1 MKERL
6 PVHKKD
12 SIFDEIERM
21 QRRIERRAYE
31 LFESRGFELGHD
43 MDDWLAAERE
53 LVWSPPISM
62 EEGDGEITIQLSAP
76 GFAPEQ
82 IDVELTPQDL
92 LVEAEAHEQKEK
104 GRGKAR
110 TKTVRTAKLFR
121 SVHFPRAIDPDSAE
135 AEFRNGVLKLT
146 ARVVSEER
154 SGSRAA

>member
-12 SIFDEIERM
+12 SIFEEIERM
-21 QRRIERRAYE
+21 QRRIENRAYE
-31 LFESRGFELGHD
+31 LFESRGCELGRD
-43 MDDWLAAERE
+43 MEDWLAAERE

-62 EEGDGEITIQLSAP
+62 EEGDGEITI
-76 GFAPEQ
+76 
-82 IDVELTPQDL
+82 ELTPQDL

-104 GRGKAR
+104 GRGR
-110 TKTVRTAKLFR
+110 TRAKTVRTAKLFR

-135 AEFRNGVLKLT
+135 AELRNGVLRLT
-146 ARVVSEER
+146 AKVASAER